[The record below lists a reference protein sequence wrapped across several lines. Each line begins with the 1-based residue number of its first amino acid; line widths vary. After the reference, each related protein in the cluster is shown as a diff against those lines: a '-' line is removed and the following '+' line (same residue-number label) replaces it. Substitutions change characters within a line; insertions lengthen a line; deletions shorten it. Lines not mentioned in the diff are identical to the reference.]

1 MANGWCKTRE
11 GHDGR
16 FDHEERETC
25 VGFEAESVVMERLTA
40 EAREHDGGVCWA
52 DVDRGGCVAA
62 RDAAGRLAG
71 VEPFG
76 VEAGRVVGGR

>member
-40 EAREHDGGVCWA
+40 EAREHDRRNEGRIEA
-52 DVDRGGCVAA
+52 RYVAQY
-62 RDAAGRLAG
+62 R
-71 VEPFG
+71 PY
-76 VEAGRVVGGR
+76 